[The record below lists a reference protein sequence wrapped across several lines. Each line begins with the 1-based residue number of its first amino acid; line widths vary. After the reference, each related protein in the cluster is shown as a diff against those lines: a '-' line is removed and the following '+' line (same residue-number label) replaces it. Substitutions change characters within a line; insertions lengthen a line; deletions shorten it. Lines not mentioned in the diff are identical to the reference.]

1 MSKISIGDE
10 LIDRLL
16 VHSKRVE
23 QGLDPAQ
30 IQNALLDIYPYRHRG
45 TWVFDDERVG
55 LYREPFVLGVPEMI
69 DHLVK
74 DIPNAKKGFRMNFS
88 ALPFPEFAEEIKKTR
103 EEFNG
108 NWYKMT
114 NAPYIEGWLCP
125 ALFKYFSVAPDTLYV
140 KAEQLPYNDK
150 PWWKVW

>member
-1 MSKISIGDE
+1 MTQINIGDE

-16 VHSKRVE
+16 THVKRVE
-23 QGLDPAQ
+23 EGLDGAD
-30 IQNALLDIYPYRHRG
+30 IKNSLLDVYPYKYRG

-69 DHLVK
+69 DLLVK
-74 DIPNAKKGFRMNFS
+74 DVPNAKKGFRMTFS
-88 ALPFPEFAEEIKKTR
+88 VFPFPDFAQHIKKTR

-114 NAPYIEGWLCP
+114 EAPYIEGWLCP
-125 ALFKYFSVAPDTLYV
+125 ALFKYFPVAPDDLYV
-140 KAEQLPYNDK
+140 KAEEMPYEK
-150 PWWKVW
+150 PWWRLW

>member
-1 MSKISIGDE
+1 MTLINIGDE

-16 VHSKRVE
+16 THSKRVE
-23 QGLDPAQ
+23 QGLDGAD
-30 IQNALLDIYPYRHRG
+30 IKNSLLDVYPYKYRG

-69 DHLVK
+69 DFLVK
-74 DIPNAKKGFRMNFS
+74 DIPNAQKGFRMTFS
-88 ALPFPEFAEEIKKTR
+88 VFPFPDYAQHIQKTR

-114 NAPYIEGWLCP
+114 EAPYIEGWLCP
-125 ALFKYFSVAPDTLYV
+125 ALFKYFSIAPDDLYV
-140 KAEQLPYNDK
+140 KAGEMPHTK
-150 PWWKVW
+150 PWWRLW

>member
-1 MSKISIGDE
+1 MTPINIGDE

-16 VHSKRVE
+16 THITRTE
-23 QGLDPAQ
+23 QGLDGTD
-30 IQNALLDIYPYRHRG
+30 IKNSLLDVYPYKYRG

-69 DHLVK
+69 DLLVK
-74 DIPNAKKGFRMNFS
+74 DVPNAKKGFRMTFS
-88 ALPFPEFAEEIKKTR
+88 VFPFPDFAQHIKKTR

-114 NAPYIEGWLCP
+114 ETPYIEGWLCP
-125 ALFKYFSVAPDTLYV
+125 ALFKYFSVAPDDLYV
-140 KAEQLPYNDK
+140 KAEEIPYEK
-150 PWWKVW
+150 PWWRLW